1 MRISILLHSNIRAGS
16 SLVMFRGANAL
27 AHAGHAVEIVF
38 EERLFPKAIDF
49 FQLAPGITTRFADEA
64 APWPLSDIT
73 IFSWWQTAYT
83 VCRVPA
89 RAAVL
94 YLLGDAK
101 PLYGSPA
108 LDLYI
113 DLAYRE
119 PGLRYLHLNTDNLR
133 EELAESPH
141 PSILVQAGVDYARF
155 AAAAPLLPPPLGDGL
170 RVLVEGPPNAP
181 HKRVEE
187 SIAALA
193 GLPGVEI
200 VHCSASGIAPADT
213 RARAMGDVPEC
224 NLPGLF
230 ASCDLIAK
238 LSAHETFALPVLECF
253 AAGGTAITTA
263 FQGHADYIRHEE
275 NGIVVP
281 LDDHWA
287 AARAALIRLRDDRK
301 LLARLRQE
309 ARRTAASLDWGR
321 FDQRFVGAL
330 EGIADRAGDGPA
342 NTPLLDRYAASMRAA
357 VHLWALAQAGK

>member
-1 MRISILLHSNIRAGS
+1 MRVTFLLHSNIRAGS

-27 AHAGHAVEIVF
+27 ARAGHSVEIVF
-38 EERLFPKAIDF
+38 EERLFRKEIDF
-49 FQLAPGITTRFADEA
+49 FQLAQGVTTRFVDEA
-64 APWPLSDIT
+64 APWPLSDIV
-73 IFSWWQTAYT
+73 IFAWWQTAYNLH
-83 VCRVPA
+83 RVRA
-89 RAAVL
+89 RAAVF

-108 LDLYI
+108 LDLHI
-113 DLAYRE
+113 DLTYRE
-119 PGLRYLHLNTDNLR
+119 PGLRYLHVNTDNAR
-133 EELAESPH
+133 EELAEAPH

-155 AAAAPLLPPPLGDGL
+155 ASATPLLPPPPGGGL

-213 RARAMGDVPEC
+213 RARAMSDVPERD
-224 NLPGLF
+224 LPGLF

-238 LSAHETFALPVLECF
+238 LSKHETFALPVLECF
-253 AAGGTAITTA
+253 AAGATAITTA

-275 NGIVVP
+275 NAIVVP
-281 LDDHWA
+281 LDDPWA
-287 AARAALIRLRDDRK
+287 EARAALLRLRDDRA

-309 ARRTAASLDWGR
+309 AKRTAASLDWER
-321 FDQRFVGAL
+321 FNQHFLRAL
-330 EGIADRAGDGPA
+330 ENIAASAGDGQVR
-342 NTPLLDRYAASMRAA
+342 TPLLDRYAASMRAA
-357 VHLWALAQAGK
+357 VHLWVLGQTGK